1 MKATELRI
9 GNLVYNKNG
18 EADNIVAIV
27 NTHEKDTE
35 ALQIDTHF
43 IGMLNEPW
51 MVSVEH
57 GGVNPIPL
65 TEDWLIKFGFEDRN
79 DYWKKKKVKMV
90 WSSRIIKTGE
100 RLGIRHEK
108 YDHVQ
113 YVHQLQNLYFAMTGE
128 ELTVNK

>member
-9 GNLVYNKNG
+9 GNFVYNKAG
-18 EADNIVAIV
+18 EVDKVTAIV
-27 NTHEKDTE
+27 TTYKTDTE
-35 ALQIDTHF
+35 ALLIDNHF
-43 IGMLNEPW
+43 IGMLNEDFL
-51 MVSVEH
+51 VSVEY
-57 GGVNPIPL
+57 GFTNPIPI

-108 YDHVQ
+108 YDHIK
-113 YVHQLQNLYFAMTGE
+113 YVHQLQNVYYAVTGE
-128 ELTVNK
+128 ELTVSE